1 MIYLTICFD
10 NLQVLGSN
18 GGVGVNLDFCGAGKE
33 DPTTFF
39 NDGVRKIDFVLVF
52 EETLKSE
59 DDFDTAGLAPDAKL
73 LCLLLVN

>member
-1 MIYLTICFD
+1 M
-10 NLQVLGSN
+10 
-18 GGVGVNLDFCGAGKE
+18 NLDFCGAGKE

-59 DDFDTAGLAPDAKL
+59 EDFDTAGLATNAV
-73 LCLLLVN
+73 LLVVHFVSYTFVSYTRFSKKLMK